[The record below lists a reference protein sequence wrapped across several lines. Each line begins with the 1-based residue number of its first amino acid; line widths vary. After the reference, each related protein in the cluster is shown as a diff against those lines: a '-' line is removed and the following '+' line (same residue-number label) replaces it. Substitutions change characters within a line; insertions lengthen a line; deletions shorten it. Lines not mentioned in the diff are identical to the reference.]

1 MNFNVLQL
9 ISSTKLLIACKRIK
23 NNCFDKFRQNEGKR
37 GENQNNPT
45 CTEVNQAWRLTNN
58 ERPLGDLSPWD
69 PPRTIPRLAC
79 PQFPLSRISH
89 GCILC
94 LLQRLAVF
102 YKLHL

>member
-1 MNFNVLQL
+1 MNFNVLRL

-23 NNCFDKFRQNEGKR
+23 NNYFYKFRQNEEEKWGKPKQSYMYR
-37 GENQNNPT
+37 GE
-45 CTEVNQAWRLTNN
+45 LTTK
-58 ERPLGDLSPWD
+58 DPWD
-69 PPRTIPRLAC
+69 PPRTIPRLAL